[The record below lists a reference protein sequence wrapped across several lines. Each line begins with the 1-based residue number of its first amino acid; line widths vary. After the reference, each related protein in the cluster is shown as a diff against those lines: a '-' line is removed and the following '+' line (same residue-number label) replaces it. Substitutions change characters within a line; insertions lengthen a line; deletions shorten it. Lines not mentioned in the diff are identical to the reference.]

1 MGATEISSIQISH
14 EKLFSVSQKPVVR
27 RINTNQILN
36 QTNFTPKLYRI
47 WYTDDFGWL
56 VSKSTVPKTV
66 YSFCDT
72 PL

>member
-1 MGATEISSIQISH
+1 MGATEISSYRISP
-14 EKLFSVSQKPVVR
+14 EKLISVSHKPVVR

>member
-1 MGATEISSIQISH
+1 MGATEISSNQISP
-14 EKLFSVSQKPVVR
+14 EKLISVSQIPIIR
-27 RINTNQILN
+27 RINTNQILS

-66 YSFCDT
+66 YGFCDT
-72 PL
+72 PV